1 MNTRRERG
9 TGMEKQRK
17 PYTTPRLQVHGGVAT
32 LTQQGEGK
40 GLGGGDGASHRGP
53 VLS

>member
-1 MNTRRERG
+1 
-9 TGMEKQRK
+9 MEKERK
-17 PYTTPRLQVHGGVAT
+17 PYTTPRLQVHGDVAT